1 MLQLSPRL
9 PGPVSC
15 SRDPESWASK
25 PAMQLPQRRPARH
38 VLPAARKRCADERS
52 QGLVNLAGQHVI
64 RSRGERKFSSKA
76 RYFTGA
82 APDFPLKHKRRP
94 AVAEILIV
102 GET

>member
-25 PAMQLPQRRPARH
+25 PAMQLPQRRPG
-38 VLPAARKRCADERS
+38 AARPPGSSKTVRGREVA
-52 QGLVNLAGQHVI
+52 GLVNLAGQHVI
-64 RSRGERKFSSKA
+64 RSRGERKFCSKA
-76 RYFTGA
+76 RYVTGA
-82 APDFPLKHKRRP
+82 APDFHLKHKHRP